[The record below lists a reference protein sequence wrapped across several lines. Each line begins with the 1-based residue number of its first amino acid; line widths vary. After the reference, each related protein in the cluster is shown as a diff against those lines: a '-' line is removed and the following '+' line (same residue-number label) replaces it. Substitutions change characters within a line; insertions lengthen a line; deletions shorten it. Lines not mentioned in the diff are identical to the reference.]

1 LLPVMRPFDPSE
13 DNCSIA
19 RFARRMVLA
28 SLLAC
33 IPSGAVVNPGFSG
46 HQAGDTSMVTTVF
59 LCGDLMTGRGIDQAL
74 PHSVDPTLKEKHV
87 KDARTYVE
95 LAERESGPLPETI
108 GFEYIWGDALS
119 ELRRVAPDVRVV
131 NLETA
136 VTRGGSPW
144 ENKGVH
150 YRMHPDNVG
159 VLTAAGIDCAVLA
172 NNHVLDWGYD
182 GLAETLEA
190 LDRTGVRAV
199 GAGTNRAA
207 AERPGVFPC
216 GNDARVLVYGC
227 GLPSSGIPPAW
238 AAREDRAGVNLLPG
252 LTDHAVDRI
261 GESVAEVRR
270 KKDIVGGYDISDD
283 QIEFAHRLVD
293 EAGVHI
299 VHGHSSH
306 HVKGFEVY
314 RNRLILYGCGDF
326 FNDYEGIGGHEH
338 YRPDLALMYFPEFN
352 ARTGSLVALQ
362 MVPMR
367 IERFRLNRV
376 SIQDAEWLKDR
387 LNRECKRF
395 GVQVDLADHRT
406 LVARWL

>member
-1 LLPVMRPFDPSE
+1 
-13 DNCSIA
+13 
-19 RFARRMVLA
+19 MVLTP
-28 SLLAC
+28 LLIC
-33 IPSGAVVNPGFSG
+33 LLSGAAVNLGFSEQ
-46 HQAGDTSMVTTVF
+46 QAGDTSMVVNLF
-59 LCGDLMTGRGIDQAL
+59 LCGDLMAGRGIDQAL
-74 PHSVDPTLKEKHV
+74 PHSVDPALKETYV
-87 KDARTYVE
+87 KDARAYVE
-95 LAERESGPLPETI
+95 LAERASGPLPETI

-119 ELRRVAPDVRVV
+119 ELRRARPDVRVV

-144 ENKGVH
+144 KNKWVH

-159 VLTAAGIDCAVLA
+159 VLTTAGIDCAVLA

-182 GLAETLEA
+182 GLAETLAA
-190 LDRTGVRAV
+190 LDRAGVQVA
-199 GAGTNRAA
+199 GAGADRDA

-216 GNDARVLVYGC
+216 DNGIRVLVYGC
-227 GLPSSGIPPAW
+227 GLPSGGIPPAW
-238 AAREDRAGVNLLPG
+238 AARGDRAGVNFLPG
-252 LTDHAVDRI
+252 LTDQSVDRI
-261 GESVAEVRR
+261 GQSVARVRR
-270 KKDIVGGYDISDD
+270 KKDVVIVSIHWGSNWGYDISDK

-326 FNDYEGIGGHEH
+326 FNDYEGIGGNEH
-338 YRPDLALMYFPEFN
+338 YRPDLSLMYFPEFN
-352 ARTGSLVALQ
+352 VGTGSLIGLR

-367 IERFRLNRV
+367 IGHFRLNHASR
-376 SIQDAEWLKDR
+376 QDAEWLKGR

-395 GVQVDLADHRT
+395 GVQIELADDQA
-406 LVARWL
+406 LVARWQSQPSH